1 MANPFTSKTAG
12 ASALDFLAPDVAQD
26 QRRLDRRQ
34 QLADL
39 LLAQAVQPT
48 DTGTQ
53 TVGGW
58 AIPNNQ
64 IKPFE
69 KLGMALI
76 ANRSQSRVDEQR
88 ADLAKRYAEA
98 LSKGMAGTGEAG
110 GSGPSMNQAL
120 AMSALGLNVPP
131 KVMERIFNVV
141 EKKPVNIDAGGRQVV
156 GAFDPVT
163 GETTTVSEF
172 EKSASPDAVMRD
184 QTTRRGQDLTQD
196 TAIRGQD
203 ITLRGQDIT
212 QGTAIRG
219 QNITAET
226 ARLLASPDVKAA
238 QAAATAGAQAGVE
251 ATTKRDAD
259 QRRFNDSFSTYE
271 TAITGLV
278 EGLDSAATGPLVG
291 RLPAFSTGAQVAE
304 GAIAAMAP
312 VLKDLFRTA
321 GEGVFTDKDQEL
333 LLEMI
338 PKRTDTAMART
349 KKLQNID
356 AIVRSKLRQGAPEP
370 LFNESA
376 MPSGGDVD
384 PLGLR

>member
-53 TVGGW
+53 SVGGW
-58 AIPNNQ
+58 AIPNNAV
-64 IKPFE
+64 KPFE

-98 LSKGMAGTGEAG
+98 LSSKTGGTPGTDDPMQAAALAALGVPEAIIAESVLG
-110 GSGPSMNQAL
+110 PKTRPVTVNRGNQTEVVMVPERGSGPLTPSYTA
-120 AMSALGLNVPP
+120 
-131 KVMERIFNVV
+131 
-141 EKKPVNIDAGGRQVV
+141 PVA
-156 GAFDPVT
+156 PT
-163 GETTTVSEF
+163 
-172 EKSASPDAVMRD
+172 PDAVMRD
-184 QTTRRGQDLTQD
+184 QTTRRGQDLTQS
-196 TAIRGQD
+196 TTLRGQD

-219 QNITAET
+219 QDMTAET

-259 QRRFNDSFSTYE
+259 QRRFNDSFRTYE

-338 PKRTDTAMART
+338 PKRTDTPMART